1 MEITREIVLPTTRE
15 DAWSALTDP
24 DRLEEWY
31 ANEVSLDLRE
41 GGAAEFRWD
50 DGDVRRGSVE
60 AVREEELLVLRFEDD
75 GVVELQLEEVAS
87 GTRVLVR
94 ETSPEWSAA
103 LGLHALAL
111 SSCVTR

>member
-31 ANEVSLDLRE
+31 ANEVTLDLRE

-75 GVVELQLEEVAS
+75 GVVELVLSDAVG
-87 GTRVLVR
+87 GTAVRVR
-94 ETSPEWSAA
+94 ETSPQWTTA
-103 LGLHALAL
+103 LELTALA
-111 SSCVTR
+111 SWAAA

>member
-15 DAWSALTDP
+15 DAWSALTEP
-24 DRLEEWY
+24 NRLEEWY

-41 GGAAEFRWD
+41 GGAAEFRWA

-75 GVVELQLEEVAS
+75 GVVELALTDAVG
-87 GTRVLVR
+87 GTAVHVR
-94 ETSPEWSAA
+94 ETSPQWSTA
-103 LGLHALAL
+103 LEITALA
-111 SSCVTR
+111 SWAVA